1 MNKIFLSG
9 NLGKDPEAIKKDGKT
24 TGCSLSVATCGWNG
38 ETDWH
43 KVKVWG
49 KSVDFCLNYLK
60 KGSGVNVVGS
70 IRYGTFEA
78 KDGTVVSYANVI
90 ANEIE
95 FAPKAAKSAP
105 ATADVLAGDEYTED
119 LF

>member
-9 NLGKDPEAIKKDGKT
+9 NLGKDPEAIKKENEVK
-24 TGCSLSVATCGWNG
+24 GCSFSVATRGWNG

-43 KVKVWG
+43 KVKVWS
-49 KSVDFCLNYLK
+49 KSSVDFCLKYLK

-70 IRYGTFEA
+70 MRYGTFEA
-78 KDGTVVSYANVI
+78 QDGSVINWANVI

-95 FAPKAAKSAP
+95 FAPKAAK
-105 ATADVLAGDEYTED
+105 ATTDVLSQDDYSED